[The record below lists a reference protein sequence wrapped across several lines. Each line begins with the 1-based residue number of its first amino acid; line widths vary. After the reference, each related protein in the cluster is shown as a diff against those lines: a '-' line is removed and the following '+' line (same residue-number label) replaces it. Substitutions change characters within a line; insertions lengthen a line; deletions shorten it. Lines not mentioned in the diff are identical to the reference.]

1 MSELEPLGAS
11 PSIRPASRADL
22 PALCEL
28 MAQLGDHPVSL
39 EDMENRLELVEASA
53 IDELFV
59 LEAEGRVQGLLGFR
73 IRENIEERSCYGE
86 ISVLVT
92 DQSSRQLGFGRRL
105 MEYAE
110 ALASEKGCK
119 GTWLVSGFAREEE
132 AHRFYEKL
140 GYRVTGYRF
149 VKEAAR

>member
-1 MSELEPLGAS
+1 MSELETLGTS
-11 PSIRPASRADL
+11 SSIRPAARADL
-22 PALCEL
+22 PALCAL
-28 MAQLGDHPVSL
+28 MEQLCGHPVSH

-59 LEAEGRVQGLLGFR
+59 LEVEGRVQGLLGFR
-73 IRENIEERSCYGE
+73 IRENIEERSRYGE
-86 ISVLVT
+86 ISILVT

-110 ALASEKGCK
+110 ALARKKGCK

-132 AHRFYEKL
+132 AHRFYQKL

-149 VKEAAR
+149 VKE